1 MEDRIKLFIDLIDS
15 DIAYSDFCIL
25 YKVLNYII

>member
-15 DIAYSDFCIL
+15 DITYTDFCIL